1 MPRTL
6 DPRPPRQKRSRESL
20 RRMLDAAEVVVAKY
34 GIEGAT
40 LPRIAAQARITP
52 TNVYRR
58 FRNKDALIRAV
69 FQRLTD
75 RSSAEVN
82 SQFDPETVRPIGLI
96 QFSRNVIAGMV
107 NGYRAN
113 AALSR
118 ATVEYSERHWEAA
131 FIRKARAAEAQS
143 LRQMVATFLIW
154 RDQITHPDP
163 EYAIRFA
170 FLMMGFA
177 LREVILFE
185 RRQIFAD
192 VLLLDDDSL
201 KQELPQFF
209 LRYLGVKEGAESL
222 TAPAQ
227 SDRSGR
233 GQPRPA
239 PSRGGIS

>member
-6 DPRPPRQKRSRESL
+6 DPRPPRQERSRESL

-82 SQFDPETVRPIGLI
+82 SRFDPETVRPIGLI

-107 NGYRAN
+107 SGYRAN

-118 ATVEYSERHWEAA
+118 AAVEYSERHWEVA

-143 LRQMVATFLIW
+143 FRQMVATFLIW

-170 FLMMGFA
+170 FLMVGFA

-185 RRQIFAD
+185 RRHIFAD

-201 KQELPQFF
+201 KQELPELF
-209 LRYLGVKEGAESL
+209 LRYLGVKDSAESV

-227 SDRSGR
+227 SDRGGR
-233 GQPRPA
+233 RQPRPA
-239 PSRGGIS
+239 PSRDGIS

>member
-6 DPRPPRQKRSRESL
+6 DPRPPLQKRSRESL

-34 GIEGAT
+34 GIKGAT

-107 NGYRAN
+107 SGYRAN

-118 ATVEYSERHWEAA
+118 AAVEYSERHWEVA
-131 FIRKARAAEAQS
+131 FIRKARAAEAQIS
-143 LRQMVATFLIW
+143 TNGGYFPDLAGPDL
-154 RDQITHPDP
+154 HPTRNTLSASRSSWWD
-163 EYAIRFA
+163 
-170 FLMMGFA
+170 
-177 LREVILFE
+177 
-185 RRQIFAD
+185 
-192 VLLLDDDSL
+192 
-201 KQELPQFF
+201 
-209 LRYLGVKEGAESL
+209 LRYGK
-222 TAPAQ
+222 
-227 SDRSGR
+227 
-233 GQPRPA
+233 
-239 PSRGGIS
+239 